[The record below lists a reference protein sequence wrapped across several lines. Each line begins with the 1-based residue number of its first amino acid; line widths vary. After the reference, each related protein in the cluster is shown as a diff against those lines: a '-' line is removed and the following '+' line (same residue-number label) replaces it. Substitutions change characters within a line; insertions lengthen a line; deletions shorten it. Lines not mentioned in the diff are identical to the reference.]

1 MRLRIILADD
11 HPVVRIGARALIEHS
26 GVGEVVAEAN
36 GTDELLQALEAHPCD
51 VLVTDFAM
59 PGGQQADGFAM
70 LGLIRRRYPD
80 LPILMLSMANN
91 LGILRMVAQLGVLG
105 LIDKASSLDELPMA
119 LQTVHRGSPYV
130 SQGLKERIAKLESEA
145 VLGESA
151 KQPSPREREVLR
163 LLASGLSVT
172 QIAAQLHRSV
182 TTISRQKGDAMRKLG
197 IGNDA
202 ELFEYLRNQGLS
214 G

>member
-11 HPVVRIGARALIEHS
+11 HPVVRIGARALIESS

-36 GTDELLQALEAHPCD
+36 GTDQLMQALEVQPCD

-59 PGGQQADGFAM
+59 PGGQQPDGFAM
-70 LGLIRRRYPD
+70 LGLIRRRHPN

-91 LGILRMVAQLGVLG
+91 LGILRMVASAGVLG
-105 LIDKASSLDELPMA
+105 LIDKASSLDELPLA
-119 LQTVHRGSPYV
+119 LQTVHRGQPYV
-130 SQGLKERIAKLESEA
+130 SRGLKERIAELGSEA
-145 VLGESA
+145 VSGGSG
-151 KQPSPREREVLR
+151 KPPSPREMEVLR

-172 QIAAQLHRSV
+172 QIAAQLNRSV

-202 ELFEYLRNQGLS
+202 ELFEFLRNEGLS

>member
-11 HPVVRIGARALIEHS
+11 HPVVRIGARALIESS

-36 GTDELLQALEAHPCD
+36 GTDELMQMLETHACD

-59 PGGQQADGFAM
+59 PGGQQPDGFAM
-70 LGLIRRRYPD
+70 LGLIRRRHPD

-91 LGILRMVAQLGVLG
+91 LGILRMVASAGVLG
-105 LIDKASSLDELPMA
+105 LIDKASSLDELPLA
-119 LQTVHRGSPYV
+119 LQTVHRGQPYV
-130 SQGLKERIAKLESEA
+130 SRGLKERIAELGSEA
-145 VLGESA
+145 VSGSA
-151 KQPSPREREVLR
+151 GKSPSPREMEVLR

-172 QIAAQLHRSV
+172 QIAAQLNRSV

-202 ELFEYLRNQGLS
+202 ELFEFLRNEGLS